1 MKIIHTFVPSLL
13 AFKFSKDKPDE
24 LERLFDEWNDPVYL
38 NEFFEENEQDISLS
52 IEDAIYKVRSEA
64 KFLRKKLIELTTT
77 EPIRLNELFK
87 NLDNNEITPKLLSP
101 QKAPNRW
108 LRIYAIRID
117 ENFYVITG
125 GTIKL
130 DGGLIAAKSHYQ
142 MQDRPHTNEE
152 LKKINS
158 CRDYLKEQG
167 IIDEESFNEI
177 FEL

>member
-1 MKIIHTFVPSLL
+1 MKILPTFVPYLL
-13 AFKFSKDKPDE
+13 AFKYSEDEPDE
-24 LERLFDEWNDPVYL
+24 LERIFDQWEDPIYL
-38 NEFFEENEQDISLS
+38 SEFFEENEHDLSVSIDEAIS
-52 IEDAIYKVRSEA
+52 KVRSEA
-64 KFLRKKLIELTTT
+64 KFLRKKLIELTTK

-117 ENFYVITG
+117 ENNYIITG

-130 DGGLIAAKSHYQ
+130 DGGLIAVHNQYQ
-142 MQDRPHTNEE
+142 MQDRDHTNEE
-152 LKKINS
+152 LKKINR
-158 CRDYLKEQG
+158 CRDYLLDQG
-167 IIDEESFNEI
+167 VIDEDSFNEI